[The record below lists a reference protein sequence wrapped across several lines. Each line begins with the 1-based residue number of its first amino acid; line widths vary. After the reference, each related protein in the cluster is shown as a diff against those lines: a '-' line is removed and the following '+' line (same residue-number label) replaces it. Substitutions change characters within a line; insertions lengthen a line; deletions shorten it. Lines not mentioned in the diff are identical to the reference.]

1 MITIKTRF
9 LIGAAFLVASTT
21 AIAGDAPATAAA
33 ATPPPAIAF
42 GQTVEGELAA
52 APTACAADAPNV
64 RSYSFTAE
72 ADARIEIVM
81 HADDFDTLV
90 EIGKITDCRFVSM
103 GRNDDGTGSEDG
115 LNSRLVGRLPEAGTY
130 VIRATSFGEG
140 AVGKFE
146 LTLNRL
152 PAARGAPTPIA
163 LTVGRRVESK
173 LGNDDAT
180 IEQNSGFGGG
190 LLNAAAEA
198 AAAAMDAA
206 GEAAEQADVPQLI
219 VESGRPYH
227 LYSLTAEA
235 GQEFLIKLDSEE
247 FDSFLEVGVNS
258 PLGYSVAASNDDG
271 GGEDDHLNSR
281 LTVKFQSA
289 GTLIVRVSPLS
300 PDSGDYTLI
309 VEPAPAPTAAPTA
322 ANGQ

>member
-1 MITIKTRF
+1 MIGIKTRF
-9 LIGAAFLVASTT
+9 LIGAAFMVAST
-21 AIAGDAPATAAA
+21 AASAGDAPAPAPAPAATS
-33 ATPPPAIAF
+33 TPPPAIAF
-42 GQTVEGELAA
+42 GQTLEGELAA
-52 APTACAADAPNV
+52 ATPVCATDAPNV
-64 RSYSFTAE
+64 RTYSFTAE

-90 EIGKITDCRFVSM
+90 EIGKITDCQFVSM
-103 GRNDDGTGSEDG
+103 GRNDDGSGSEDG
-115 LNSRLVGRLPEAGTY
+115 LNSRLTGRLPEAGTY

-140 AVGKFE
+140 AAGKFE

-152 PAARGAPTPIA
+152 PPARGAPTPIA
-163 LTVGRRVESK
+163 LTVGRKVESK
-173 LGNDDAT
+173 LGNDDAM
-180 IEQNSGFGGG
+180 IEQENGFGGG
-190 LLNAAAEA
+190 IFGAAAEA
-198 AAAAMDAA
+198 AANAAAAA
-206 GEAAEQADVPQLI
+206 GEEAGQAEVPQLI

-271 GGEDDHLNSR
+271 GGEDDGLNSR

-289 GTLIVRVSPLS
+289 GTLIIRVSPLS
-300 PDSGDYTLI
+300 ADSGDYTLV
-309 VEPAPAPTAAPTA
+309 VEPAPTPAAAT
-322 ANGQ
+322 GQ

>member
-9 LIGAAFLVASTT
+9 LIGAAFLVAST
-21 AIAGDAPATAAA
+21 AAVAGDAPAATAA

-42 GQTVEGELAA
+42 GQTLEGELAA
-52 APTACAADAPNV
+52 ATPVCATDAPNV
-64 RSYSFTAE
+64 RTYSFTAE

-90 EIGKITDCRFVSM
+90 EIGKITDCQFVSM
-103 GRNDDGTGSEDG
+103 GRNDDGSGSEDG
-115 LNSRLVGRLPEAGTY
+115 LNSRLTGRLPEAGTY

-140 AVGKFE
+140 AAGKFE

-152 PAARGAPTPIA
+152 PPAHGAPTPIA
-163 LTVGRRVESK
+163 LTVGRKVESK
-173 LGNDDAT
+173 LGNDDAM
-180 IEQNSGFGGG
+180 IEQENGFGGG
-190 LLNAAAEA
+190 IFGAAIA
-198 AAAAMDAA
+198 AAADAAADAA
-206 GEAAEQADVPQLI
+206 GEAAGQADAPQLI

-271 GGEDDHLNSR
+271 GGEDDGLNSR

-289 GTLIVRVSPLS
+289 GTLILRVSPLS
-300 PDSGDYTLI
+300 ADTGDYTLV
-309 VEPAPAPTAAPTA
+309 VEPAPAAAAPT
-322 ANGQ
+322 GQ